1 MPKFYY
7 YRKHL
12 EPKAQLLH
20 VGEFQ
25 RKNSLLKPSSYRRLI
40 LSDGLFE
47 TLADQ
52 FIEAG
57 WRVIDIDISEARAGK
72 IENAIMSLKDYQ
84 PRLRFADFKGCDPF
98 MNATFRKGLNKA
110 TLTVGGGLRLT
121 DKTCLNNDLSFLFD
135 LQLPYYLYK

>member
-1 MPKFYY
+1 M
-7 YRKHL
+7 
-12 EPKAQLLH
+12 
-20 VGEFQ
+20 
-25 RKNSLLKPSSYRRLI
+25 RRLS

-57 WRVIDIDISEARAGK
+57 WRVIDIEISEARAGK
-72 IENAIMSLKDYQ
+72 MENAIMSLKDYQ

-121 DKTCLNNDLSFLFD
+121 DKTYLNNDLSFLFD
-135 LQLPYYLYK
+135 LQLPYDLYK

>member
-20 VGEFQ
+20 VGEFH
-25 RKNSLLKPSSYRRLI
+25 RKNSLLKQSNMRRLI

-72 IENAIMSLKDYQ
+72 MENAIMSLKDYQ

>member
-1 MPKFYY
+1 MSKFYY

-12 EPKAQLLH
+12 EPTAQLLH

-25 RKNSLLKPSSYRRLI
+25 RKNSLLKNSNYRRLI

-52 FIEAG
+52 FIDAG
-57 WRVIDIDISEARAGK
+57 WRVIDIEIA
-72 IENAIMSLKDYQ
+72 ENDSSKLEPAVMTLKDYQ
-84 PRLRFADFKGCDPF
+84 PRLRFSHFEDCKIFL
-98 MNATFRKGLNKA
+98 NAKFRKGLDTV
-110 TLTVGGGLRLT
+110 TLTIGGGLTLT
-121 DKTCLNNDLSFLFD
+121 DKSLLNNDLNFLLN

>member
-1 MPKFYY
+1 MSKFYY

-12 EPKAQLLH
+12 EPTAQLLH

-25 RKNSLLKPSSYRRLI
+25 RKNSLLKNSNYRRLI

-52 FIEAG
+52 FIDAG
-57 WRVIDIDISEARAGK
+57 WRVIDIEISTVRAGK
-72 IENAIMSLKDYQ
+72 IENVIMNLKDYK
-84 PRLRFADFKGCDPF
+84 PRLRFYDFKDCDPF
-98 MNATFRKGLNKA
+98 IFATFRKGLNKA
-110 TLTVGGGLRLT
+110 TLTVGGGLTLT
-121 DKTCLNNDLSFLFD
+121 DKACLNDDLSFLFD